1 MAIYY
6 KFKSARDYDTIAMD
20 GPFISVGILK
30 DKIFETK
37 HLGSGKDLDIVVSNA
52 QTNEEY
58 LDEAM
63 LIPKNT
69 SVLIRRVPGRP
80 RITVISTAQEYFLR
94 PLIPICLV
102 KPRMESK
109 VENVQPEISNVPV
122 ADPSAGKYPEDEW
135 DEFGNDL
142 YSIPDAQVAQ
152 DNNPCPVLAP
162 ADEKVDEESKIQALI
177 HTPALD
183 WQRQGPDN
191 FGAGRGYG
199 RGSSGR
205 MGGRGFGMERKT
217 PPPGY
222 ICHRCN
228 VPGHFIQHCPTN
240 GDPEFDVKRVKP
252 PTGIPKSML
261 MATPDGS
268 YSLPSGAVAVL
279 KPNEDAFEREMEG
292 LPSTTR
298 SVGELPPEL
307 KCPLCKEVMRDAALT
322 SKCCFKSFCDK
333 CIRDHIISKSRCVC
347 GATDVLADDL
357 LPNKTLR
364 DTIERIL
371 EAGNDSTENAG
382 SVGHIPDLE
391 SARCPPPKALSPTT
405 SVASKGEKKPAHSNN
420 NNNASTVKLPTEAAE
435 ITSAPRASAE
445 DKVEKPVDACE
456 STQGSV
462 SVKEATVSKLN
473 TQAAPKEEVQQQQVA
488 AGEPAKKKK
497 KKPRVPGPDMQWNNH
512 GPDLAGPDYMMQMG
526 PGPQYFN
533 GMQPGFNGV
542 HPGFNGVQPGF
553 NGFHPG
559 FNGFAGPFP
568 GAMPPFMGYN
578 PMDMAFNG
586 GMNMMHPDPFV
597 AQGFG
602 FPNIPPPHRDLAELG
617 NRMNLQR
624 AMMGRDEA
632 EARKAEML
640 RKRDNERRTEGGK
653 MFRDGEN
660 SRMMMSNGTSASASS
675 INPNKSYSARPAPP
689 PPNPDYDRRRRPER
703 LSPEHPPPRKIN
715 SPSRD
720 SKRKSERYPDERDRP
735 RDRERSSRHQ
745 EVDREHD
752 HRTRDRRDEDRSRD
766 QRHHRDSERD
776 QHHHRKRS
784 EPPSSEPLAAAS
796 KSEIDNSHKSSVFAR
811 ISFPE
816 EESSS
821 KRRRGSSSASASV
834 ADPPVP
840 AAVSVGT
847 SIHRHSRKEIEV
859 ADYESSDEDR
869 HFKRKP
875 SRYERSPPVVISDV
889 SEDKHRYSK
898 RGKGERSRA

>member
-37 HLGSGKDLDIVVSNA
+37 HLGTGKDLDIVVSNA

-80 RITVISTAQEYFLR
+80 RITVITTQE
-94 PLIPICLV
+94 
-102 KPRMESK
+102 PRIENK
-109 VENVQPEISNVPV
+109 VENVQAETTNFPV
-122 ADPSAGKYPEDEW
+122 ADPSAAKYPEDDW
-135 DEFGNDL
+135 DEFGTDL
-142 YSIPDAQVAQ
+142 YSIPDAQDAQ
-152 DNNPCPVLAP
+152 HIIPRPDLAP

-177 HTPALD
+177 DTPALD
-183 WQRQGPDN
+183 WQRQGPDTY
-191 FGAGRGYG
+191 GAGRGYG
-199 RGSSGR
+199 RGMPGR
-205 MGGRGFGMERKT
+205 MNGRGFGMERKT

-222 ICHRCN
+222 VCHRCN

-240 GDPEFDVKRVKP
+240 GDPNYDVKRVKP

-279 KPNEDAFEREMEG
+279 KPNEDAFEKEMEG

-307 KCPLCKEVMRDAALT
+307 KCPLCKEVMKDAALT
-322 SKCCFKSFCDK
+322 SKCCYKSFCDK
-333 CIRDHIISKSRCVC
+333 CIRDHIISKSMCVC
-347 GATDVLADDL
+347 GRPDVLADDL

-364 DTIERIL
+364 DTINRIL

-405 SVASKGEKKPAHSNN
+405 SVASKGEKKPVLSNN
-420 NNNASTVKLPTEAAE
+420 NDASTLKPPMDVAE

-445 DKVEKPVDACE
+445 VNVGKPVDACE

-462 SVKEATVSKLN
+462 IVKEATVSKLN
-473 TQAAPKEEVQQQQVA
+473 TQAPKEEVQQQVA
-488 AGEPAKKKK
+488 AGEPGKKKK
-497 KKPRVPGPDMQWNNH
+497 KKPRVPGNDMQWNPV
-512 GPDLAGPDYMMQMG
+512 PDLAGTDYMMQMG

-542 HPGFNGVQPGF
+542 QPGFNGVQPGF

-559 FNGFAGPFP
+559 FNGFGGPFP
-568 GAMPPFMGYN
+568 GAMPPFMGYGLN
-578 PMDMAFNG
+578 AMEMGFGG
-586 GMNMMHPDPFV
+586 GMNMMHPDPFI

-602 FPNIPPPHRDLAELG
+602 FPNIPPPHRDLAEMG

-632 EARKAEML
+632 EARNAEML
-640 RKRDNERRTEGGK
+640 RKRENERRPEGGK

-660 SRMMMSNGTSASASS
+660 SRMMMNNGTSASASS
-675 INPNKSYSARPAPP
+675 INPNKSRQAPP
-689 PPNPDYDRRRRPER
+689 PPTHDYDRRRRPER
-703 LSPEHPPPRKIN
+703 LSPEHPPPRKII
-715 SPSRD
+715 SPSRE
-720 SKRKSERYPDERDRP
+720 SKRKSERYPDERDRH
-735 RDRERSSRHQ
+735 RDRERSRHQ
-745 EVDREHD
+745 DLDREHD
-752 HRTRDRRDEDRSRD
+752 RTRDRRDEDRSREH
-766 QRHHRDSERD
+766 RHHRGESERS

-784 EPPSSEPLAAAS
+784 EPPSSEPPAVATKA
-796 KSEIDNSHKSSVFAR
+796 EIDNSHKSSVFAR

-816 EESSS
+816 EETSSGKRRKVSSS
-821 KRRRGSSSASASV
+821 SSTSLTDPSASAS
-834 ADPPVP
+834 
-840 AAVSVGT
+840 AAAAVGT
-847 SIHRHSRKEIEV
+847 SIHRHSSRKEIEV

-875 SRYERSPPVVISDV
+875 SRYERSPPVVVTDV
-889 SEDKHRYSK
+889 NEDKHRYSK

>member
-37 HLGSGKDLDIVVSNA
+37 HLGSGKDLDIVLSNA

-80 RITVISTAQEYFLR
+80 RITVITAQE
-94 PLIPICLV
+94 
-102 KPRMESK
+102 PRIENK
-109 VENVQPEISNVPV
+109 VEHVQAEASNSHV
-122 ADPSAGKYPEDEW
+122 AEPSAAKYPEDEF
-135 DEFGNDL
+135 DEFGNDF
-142 YSIPDAQVAQ
+142 YSIPAVQVAHH
-152 DNNPCPVLAP
+152 NNPCPVLAP
-162 ADEKVDEESKIQALI
+162 TEEKVDEESKLQALI
-177 HTPALD
+177 DTPALD
-183 WQRQGPDN
+183 WQRQGQDN

-199 RGSSGR
+199 RGMNGR

-228 VPGHFIQHCPTN
+228 VPGHLIQHCPTN
-240 GDPEFDVKRVKP
+240 GDPTYDVKRVKP

-261 MATPDGS
+261 VATPDGS

-279 KPNEDAFEREMEG
+279 KPNEDAFEKEMEG

-307 KCPLCKEVMRDAALT
+307 KCPLCKEVMKDAALT
-322 SKCCFKSFCDK
+322 SKCCFQSFCDK
-333 CIRDHIISKSRCVC
+333 CIRDHIIAKSKCVC
-347 GATDVLADDL
+347 GETDVLADDL

-364 DTIERIL
+364 DAINRIL
-371 EAGNDSTENAG
+371 EAGNDSIENAG
-382 SVGHIPDLE
+382 SAGHITDLE
-391 SARCPPPKALSPTT
+391 SARCLPPPKGRSPAT
-405 SVASKGEKKPAHSNN
+405 SAASKGEKKPGHSNN
-420 NNNASTVKLPTEAAE
+420 NDAPTVKLPTEIAE

-445 DKVEKPVDACE
+445 DKTEKPVDACE
-456 STQGSV
+456 STQGPAA
-462 SVKEATVSKLN
+462 VKEATVSKMN
-473 TQAAPKEEVQQQQVA
+473 TQAPPKEEVQQQVA

-497 KKPRVPGPDMQWNNH
+497 KKPRVPGTEMQQWNH
-512 GPDLAGPDYMMQMG
+512 VPDLAGPDYNMMQMG
-526 PGPQYFN
+526 PGPGPGPQFFN
-533 GMQPGFNGV
+533 GMQPA
-542 HPGFNGVQPGF
+542 F

-559 FNGFAGPFP
+559 FNGFPGPFP
-568 GAMPPFMGYN
+568 GQMPPFMGYGIN
-578 PMDMAFNG
+578 PMEMAFG
-586 GMNMMHPDPFV
+586 RGMNMMHPDPFA

-624 AMMGRDEA
+624 AMMGRDEV

-640 RKRDNERRTEGGK
+640 RKRENDRRTEGGK

-660 SRMMMSNGTSASASS
+660 SRMMMNNGTSASASS
-675 INPNKSYSARPAPP
+675 INPNKSRQAPP
-689 PPNPDYDRRRRPER
+689 PPNTEYDRRRRPER
-703 LSPEHPPPRKIN
+703 LSPEHHPPTRKSK

-720 SKRKSERYPDERDRP
+720 SKRKYERYPEERDRQ

-745 EVDREHD
+745 DLDREHD

-766 QRHHRDSERD
+766 HRHSHRDSERN
-776 QHHHRKRS
+776 QHRHRKRS
-784 EPPSSEPLAAAS
+784 EPPPSEPTAAT
-796 KSEIDNSHKSSVFAR
+796 KSEMEKSSVFAR

-816 EESSS
+816 EETSS
-821 KRRRGSSSASASV
+821 KRRKVSSSSSASV
-834 ADPPVP
+834 AEPPV
-840 AAVSVGT
+840 AVST
-847 SIHRHSRKEIEV
+847 SMHRHSRKEIEV

-875 SRYERSPPVVISDV
+875 SRYERSPPVVITDV
-889 SEDKHRYSK
+889 SDDKHRYSK

>member
-6 KFKSARDYDTIAMD
+6 KFKSARDYDTVAMD

-37 HLGSGKDLDIVVSNA
+37 HLGTGKDLDIVVSNA

-80 RITVISTAQEYFLR
+80 RITVITTQE
-94 PLIPICLV
+94 
-102 KPRMESK
+102 PRVENK
-109 VENVQPEISNVPV
+109 VENVQAETTNIPV
-122 ADPSAGKYPEDEW
+122 ADSSAAKYPEDEW
-135 DEFGNDL
+135 DEFGTDL
-142 YSIPDAQVAQ
+142 YSIPDAQDAQ
-152 DNNPCPVLAP
+152 HINPCPDLAP

-177 HTPALD
+177 DTPALD
-183 WQRQGPDN
+183 WQRQGPDT

-199 RGSSGR
+199 RGMTGR
-205 MGGRGFGMERKT
+205 MNGRGFGMERKT

-222 ICHRCN
+222 VCHRCN

-240 GDPEFDVKRVKP
+240 GDPNYDVKRVKP

-279 KPNEDAFEREMEG
+279 KPNEDAFEKEMEG

-298 SVGELPPEL
+298 SVGEFPPEL

-322 SKCCFKSFCDK
+322 SKCCFQSFCDK

-364 DTIERIL
+364 DTINRIL

-405 SVASKGEKKPAHSNN
+405 SVASKGEKKPVLSNN
-420 NNNASTVKLPTEAAE
+420 NDASTIKPPMEVAE

-445 DKVEKPVDACE
+445 VNVEKPVDACE

-462 SVKEATVSKLN
+462 IVKEATVSKLN
-473 TQAAPKEEVQQQQVA
+473 TQAPKEEVQQQVA
-488 AGEPAKKKK
+488 AGEPGKKKK
-497 KKPRVPGPDMQWNNH
+497 KKARVPGNDMQWNPV
-512 GPDLAGPDYMMQMG
+512 PDLAGPDYMMPMG

-542 HPGFNGVQPGF
+542 QPGFNGVQPGF

-559 FNGFAGPFP
+559 FNGFGGPFP
-568 GAMPPFMGYN
+568 GAMPPFMGYGLN
-578 PMDMAFNG
+578 PMDMGFGG
-586 GMNMMHPDPFV
+586 GMNMMHPDPFI

-602 FPNIPPPHRDLAELG
+602 FPNIPPPHRDLAEMG

-640 RKRDNERRTEGGK
+640 RKRENERRTEGGK
-653 MFRDGEN
+653 MFREGEN
-660 SRMMMSNGTSASASS
+660 SRMMMNNGTSASASS
-675 INPNKSYSARPAPP
+675 INPNKSRQAPP
-689 PPNPDYDRRRRPER
+689 PPTHDYDRRRRPER
-703 LSPEHPPPRKIN
+703 QSPEHPPPRKN
-715 SPSRD
+715 LSPSRD
-720 SKRKSERYPDERDRP
+720 SKRKSDRYPEERDRQ

-745 EVDREHD
+745 DLDREQD
-752 HRTRDRRDEDRSRD
+752 RTRDRRDEERSRD
-766 QRHHRDSERD
+766 HRHHRGDSERS

-784 EPPSSEPLAAAS
+784 EPRSSEPPAAAAAA
-796 KSEIDNSHKSSVFAR
+796 KAEMIDNSHKSSVFAR

-816 EESSS
+816 EETSSGKRRKVSSS
-821 KRRRGSSSASASV
+821 S
-834 ADPPVP
+834 PP
-840 AAVSVGT
+840 AAVAVGT
-847 SIHRHSRKEIEV
+847 SVHRHSSSRKEIEV

-875 SRYERSPPVVISDV
+875 SRYERSPPVVVADV

-898 RGKGERSRA
+898 RGKGDRERSRA

>member
-6 KFKSARDYDTIAMD
+6 KFKSARDYDTVAMD

-80 RITVISTAQEYFLR
+80 RITVIATQE
-94 PLIPICLV
+94 
-102 KPRMESK
+102 PRAEIK
-109 VENVQPEISNVPV
+109 VENVQTEISNFHV
-122 ADPSAGKYPEDEW
+122 ADPPAAKYPEDEW

-142 YSIPDAQVAQ
+142 YSIPEVQDAQH
-152 DNNPCPVLAP
+152 NIPCPVLAP
-162 ADEKVDEESKIQALI
+162 AQEKVDEESKIQALI
-177 HTPALD
+177 DTPALD
-183 WQRQGPDN
+183 WQRQGPDS
-191 FGAGRGYG
+191 FGGGRGYG
-199 RGSSGR
+199 RGMTGR

-222 ICHRCN
+222 TCHRCN

-240 GDPEFDVKRVKP
+240 GDPNYDVKRVKP

-279 KPNEDAFEREMEG
+279 KPNEDAFEKDMEG

-322 SKCCFKSFCDK
+322 SKCCFQSFCDK
-333 CIRDHIISKSRCVC
+333 CIRNHIIVKSRCVC
-347 GATDVLADDL
+347 GASDVLADDL

-364 DTIERIL
+364 DTINRIL
-371 EAGNDSTENAG
+371 EAGNDSAENVG
-382 SVGHIPDLE
+382 SVGHIPDLQ
-391 SARCPPPKALSPTT
+391 SSRCPPPKALSPST
-405 SVASKGEKKPAHSNN
+405 SAVSKGEKKPAQSNN
-420 NNNASTVKLPTEAAE
+420 NDASTVKLPMENAE
-435 ITSAPRASAE
+435 ITSAPQVFAE
-445 DKVEKPVDACE
+445 DKVDKPADACE

-462 SVKEATVSKLN
+462 PLKEATTSKVN
-473 TQAAPKEEVQQQQVA
+473 TQVPKEGQQQVA
-488 AGEPAKKKK
+488 GGEQAGKKKK
-497 KKPRVPGPDMQWNNH
+497 KKPRAPGTDMQWNH
-512 GPDLAGPDYMMQMG
+512 APDLAGPDYMMQMG
-526 PGPQYFN
+526 QGPQYFN

-553 NGFHPG
+553 NGVQPGFNGFHPG
-559 FNGFAGPFP
+559 FNGFPGPFP
-568 GAMPPFMGYN
+568 GAMPPFMGGYGLN
-578 PMDMAFNG
+578 PMDMAFGG
-586 GMNMMHPDPFV
+586 GMNMMHPDPF
-597 AQGFG
+597 APQGFG

-617 NRMNLQR
+617 NRMNVQR
-624 AMMGRDEA
+624 PMMSRDEH

-640 RKRDNERRTEGGK
+640 RKRENERRNEGGK
-653 MFRDGEN
+653 MYREGEN
-660 SRMMMSNGTSASASS
+660 NSRGMMINN
-675 INPNKSYSARPAPP
+675 INPNNKSRQAPP
-689 PPNPDYDRRRRPER
+689 PSNLDYDRRKRPER
-703 LSPEHPPPRKIN
+703 LSPDNPPPRKTS

-720 SKRKSERYPDERDRP
+720 SKRKSERYTDERDRQSV
-735 RDRERSSRHQ
+735 RERSRHQ
-745 EVDREHD
+745 DLDREHD
-752 HRTRDRRDEDRSRD
+752 HRRSRDRRDEERSRD
-766 QRHHRDSERD
+766 HQRHHRDSERN
-776 QHHHRKRS
+776 QHHHRKRP
-784 EPPSSEPLAAAS
+784 EPPLVESQAD
-796 KSEIDNSHKSSVFAR
+796 IDNSHKSSVFAR

-816 EESSS
+816 EETSS
-821 KRRRGSSSASASV
+821 KRRKGSSSSTSV
-834 ADPPVP
+834 ADPPP
-840 AAVSVGT
+840 AVSAVAVGT
-847 SIHRHSRKEIEV
+847 SSHRHSRKEMEV
-859 ADYESSDEDR
+859 EDNESSDEDR

-875 SRYERSPPVVISDV
+875 SRYERSSPPLVNNNDV
-889 SEDKHRYSK
+889 SDDNQRYSK